1 MSDLAP
7 QKLSTSDFKSI
18 LNASYMPQKQA
29 ADYMSKRGYGYDP
42 ELSTMAH
49 KVFVSPTG
57 QPIISNRGSV
67 TAKDWLYEDINAG
80 VGGIFGKTEKVK
92 NVQKLAKKTE
102 EKYGMA
108 PTLTGHSL
116 GGYLAE
122 KGARKGSDIYTM
134 NKAAGIPSAFSMRN
148 ENQTDY
154 RTTFDLPSALSAYQS
169 GGSSKTLSGS
179 WNPIASHNI
188 RYLK

>member
-1 MSDLAP
+1 MSGLAP
-7 QKLSTSDFKSI
+7 QQLSTSNFKSI
-18 LNASYMPQKQA
+18 LNASYMPQKKA

-42 ELSTMAH
+42 ELSSMTQ
-49 KVFVSPTG
+49 KVFIDPLGRPV
-57 QPIISNRGSV
+57 ISERGSTRV
-67 TAKDWLYEDINAG
+67 SDWGIENVNIAT
-80 VGGIFGKTEKVK
+80 GGFFKTPRIKAAE
-92 NVQKLAKKTE
+92 QLAKTTE

-134 NKAAGIPSAFSMRN
+134 NKAAGIPSAFTKRN

-154 RTTFDLPSALSAYQS
+154 RTTLDLPSALSAYQS
-169 GGSSKTLSGS
+169 GGSSKTLAGS